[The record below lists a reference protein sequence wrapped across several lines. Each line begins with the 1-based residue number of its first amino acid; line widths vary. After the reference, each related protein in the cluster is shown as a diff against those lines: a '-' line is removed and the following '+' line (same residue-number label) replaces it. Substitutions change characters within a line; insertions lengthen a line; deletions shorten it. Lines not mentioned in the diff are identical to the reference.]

1 MATQKFKYSKK
12 LTLDEKMTKLANV
25 LASCY
30 GFKGQTEE
38 QRKGA
43 VKHVARH
50 IQAYKLT
57 EQQVLDCVPMAR
69 QIIHTRTLEFMANRT
84 IAKVLIK

>member
-1 MATQKFKYSKK
+1 MAAQKFKYSKK

-30 GFKGQTEE
+30 GFKGQTEDE
-38 QRKGA
+38 RKKA
-43 VKHVARH
+43 INYVARH
-50 IQAYKLT
+50 IQAYRLT
-57 EQQVLDCVPMAR
+57 EQQVLDCTVLAR
-69 QIIHTRTLEFMANRT
+69 QIIHTRTLDFMANRT